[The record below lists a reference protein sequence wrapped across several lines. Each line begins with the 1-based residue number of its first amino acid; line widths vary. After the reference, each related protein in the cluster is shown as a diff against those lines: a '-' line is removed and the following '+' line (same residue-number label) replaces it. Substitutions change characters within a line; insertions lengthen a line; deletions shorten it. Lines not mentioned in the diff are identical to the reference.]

1 MVKISSHPDYILVGV
16 VTVLV
21 ALGIVILASVSA
33 PYAQERFGDT
43 YYFLKHQIIFALI
56 PGLILGFLAYKIN
69 LAFLKKWA
77 PIFLLINLGLLAMVF
92 LPFIGSTAGGAA
104 RWINLGPFSFQP
116 SEFLKLTFILYLA
129 TWLSK
134 RATYQNKFGTGQ
146 AEKINP
152 KEFSQTFI
160 AFLVAI
166 GIIAILL
173 ISQPDISTLGIIVLM
188 GALIY
193 FLANT
198 PLWHSILI
206 FLIGSGSLF
215 SLIKIAPYRANR
227 LLVFFN
233 PEIDPMGIGY
243 QVKQAL
249 ISVGSGGI
257 LGVGLGMSVQKF
269 AFGFLPHSISDSIFA
284 VFSEETGFL
293 GASIL
298 ILLFLIFFWHG
309 FKIAR
314 ESQDKFSQLTAIGI
328 TCWIT
333 IQTFVNIGSMIGVLP
348 LTGVPLPFIS
358 YGGSALISKLIGV
371 GILLNISR
379 RV

>member
-69 LAFLKKWA
+69 LAFLKKRA

-134 RATYQNKFGTGQ
+134 R

-206 FLIGSGSLF
+206 FLIGSGGLF

-249 ISVGSGGI
+249 ISIGSGGI
-257 LGVGLGMSVQKF
+257 GGVGLGMSTQKF

-284 VFSEETGFL
+284 VFSEETGFI

-298 ILLFLIFFWHG
+298 ILLFLIFLWRG